1 MQICHSILCNEAW
14 HKEKLAVKWTLFC
27 ICWLLKKALFLLRT
41 IEHNPVTKSILI
53 NVLTS
58 IVPLEVHFTLL
69 FEAISTELI
78 ICIGLYLFEF
88 HGLFPQG
95 SVSSQ
100 WVQPQA
106 FPFSSQVYLRLRK
119 RFMHWNLSCEKRGF
133 LSFFWRF
140 FWQRIMPNMFQC
152 HSSLYCKAEN

>member
-1 MQICHSILCNEAW
+1 MYLCSPQKTRSQDFDHPKILTAGFIPKTERQTPSQESSANQLQLTVVSDEYMHMRSI
-14 HKEKLAVKWTLFC
+14 LFC
-27 ICWLLKKALFLLRT
+27 ICWLVKKALFLLRT

-88 HGLFPQG
+88 HGLFPKDRFHH
-95 SVSSQ
+95 SESS
-100 WVQPQA
+100 
-106 FPFSSQVYLRLRK
+106 LR
-119 RFMHWNLSCEKRGF
+119 HF
-133 LSFFWRF
+133 LSLVK
-140 FWQRIMPNMFQC
+140 C
-152 HSSLYCKAEN
+152 T